1 MSENATVDAV
11 KADEAAAVMKEIID
25 TASSENRDL
34 TADEAARFDN
44 AEQAHRSH
52 VAQMELR
59 SRAAAVA
66 AEAENLRENAAFR
79 SLASAGVLGGTADA
93 APQMQQRSM
102 RDVIRSAALE
112 DRGFSADIDLRSASL
127 KRGVETRAMHVTTT
141 PDLGGL
147 LVKETWAD
155 SIANQVL
162 GISSI
167 LSSGIEIK
175 TTGNGEQINLP
186 TRKTLPSLT
195 WNIGQGQD
203 LTESNGTFGSQT
215 LLAYKGSYYSYV
227 STEMLEDSAYPVEDE
242 LAAQAAEA
250 VQNGLGAAVCA
261 GSGTGEPT
269 GLLTSAEGIVSGNL
283 AAGPTYDQLMNLE
296 ASVASAAMRS
306 GARAAYVMAP
316 ATMYKLRKLKD
327 SNGRP
332 LWNPL
337 SMVDGTPN
345 MLNGRPIYLDDALAG
360 GEILFGDLSAYTLR
374 LVRDWR
380 FEKSTDHKFTE
391 DVVTYRTVIR
401 ADGKLLVPAA
411 MAKFI
416 GA

>member
-1 MSENATVDAV
+1 MSENQTVDAV
-11 KADEAAAVMKEIID
+11 KADEAAAVMKEIVD
-25 TASSENRDL
+25 TAASENRDL
-34 TADEAARFDN
+34 TADEVERFDN
-44 AEQAHRSH
+44 AEAAHRSF
-52 VAQMELR
+52 VARAELR
-59 SRAAAVA
+59 SRAEAVA
-66 AEAENLRENAAFR
+66 AEAEKMRETKGFR
-79 SLASAGVLGGTADA
+79 SLAGAGVLGDADHA
-93 APQMQQRSM
+93 APHSQERSM
-102 RDVIRSAALE
+102 RDIIRSVAFE
-112 DRGFSADIDLRSASL
+112 DRGFSANIDLRSAAI
-127 KRGVETRAMHVTTT
+127 KRNVENRSMHVTTA
-141 PDLGGL
+141 PELGGL
-147 LVKETWAD
+147 LVKETWAN

-167 LSSGIEIK
+167 LSSGIDIK
-175 TTGNGEQINLP
+175 TTGNGEQINIP
-186 TRKTLPSLT
+186 TRKTLPTLT
-195 WNIGQGQD
+195 WNVGQGEN
-203 LTESNGTFGSQT
+203 LTESNGTFGSET
-215 LLAYKGSYYSYV
+215 LLAFKGSYYSYV
-227 STEMLEDSAYPVEDE
+227 STEMLEDSAYPVEAE

-250 VQNGLGAAVCA
+250 VQTGLGGAVCT
-261 GSGTGEPT
+261 GSGVGKPT
-269 GLLTSAEGIVSGNL
+269 GLLASAQGIVTGDL
-283 AAGPTYDQLMNLE
+283 AAGPTYDQLMDLE
-296 ASVASAAMRS
+296 ASVASAAMRP
-306 GARAAYVMAP
+306 GARAAYIMAP

-391 DVVTYRTVIR
+391 DVVTYRTVVR